1 VPPPQSFI
9 LFDDAAEFVVHEDV
23 LHYRHKISPYMGE
36 HLRGVVRAT
45 YLRGECVFENG
56 TFAATPHGREYEG
69 TAR

>member
-1 VPPPQSFI
+1 
-9 LFDDAAEFVVHEDV
+9 
-23 LHYRHKISPYMGE
+23 
-36 HLRGVVRAT
+36 VVRAT